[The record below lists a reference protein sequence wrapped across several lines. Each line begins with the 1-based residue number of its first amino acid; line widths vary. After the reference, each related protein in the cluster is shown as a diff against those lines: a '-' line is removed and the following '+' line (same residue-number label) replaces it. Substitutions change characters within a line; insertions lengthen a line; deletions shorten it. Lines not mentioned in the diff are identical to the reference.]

1 MAKLLT
7 YIQILCVG
15 ELAGVIAFALGAWVP
30 LSCGIVGVVV
40 ALLIHSTKM
49 DGGDT

>member
-15 ELAGVIAFALGAWVP
+15 EMVGVIALALGAWAP

-40 ALLIHSTKM
+40 ALFIHAAKM